1 MNKFCKKTKICYVE
15 DRSKVVSV
23 IYYINRKIS
32 KLGVLTQTKRSSAV
46 ENNTYSIRNEVQSV
60 NRLRALAAAIEK
72 GLD

>member
-1 MNKFCKKTKICYVE
+1 M
-15 DRSKVVSV
+15 VSV

-32 KLGVLTQTKRSSAV
+32 ELGVLTQTKRSSAV